1 VLPLVC
7 FIDSQPNDTP
17 TPMKYILYPIG
28 LLISVP
34 FLIVTMLAYCL
45 ITELRDLHGK
55 TLVCHIL
62 CLTIAYIFLAAV
74 QLGGETLNQQ
84 LCVGF
89 AFVIQFSF
97 LACFF
102 WLNALSFNAW
112 LNVIANKKL
121 QDYHSKEPSK
131 NCCFGYVISENNE
144 VNMPKKMERKFFF
157 GYSVYAWCLP
167 LVLVVVSMVF
177 DLMPIIPSSYLKP
190 NFGDNKCWFSS
201 EDAELPYFYGPVAVL
216 ICINIVLFICTA
228 CRVYCPPRAPRQKPR
243 EIFRMCLCLFCVMGI
258 NWVMEIVSWSLGG
271 PDYIWYVTDVINT
284 LQGIFIFL
292 IFIFEPRVRSCV
304 WKQWGPKLTQILCR
318 SQRRHASVIYCTPAD
333 AAARNQV

>member
-1 VLPLVC
+1 
-7 FIDSQPNDTP
+7 
-17 TPMKYILYPIG
+17 MG

-62 CLTIAYIFLAAV
+62 CLTVAYIFLAAV

-84 LCVGF
+84 LCVIV

-97 LACFF
+97 LAYFF

-112 LNVIANKKL
+112 LNVVANMKL
-121 QDYHSKEPSK
+121 QQHHSKRASQ
-131 NCCFGYVISENNE
+131 NCRYGYVISESNE
-144 VNMPKKMERKFFF
+144 VNMPKKTERKFFIF
-157 GYSVYAWCLP
+157 YSVYAWCLP

-228 CRVYCPPRAPRQKPR
+228 CRIYCHPRAPRQKPR
-243 EIFRMCLCLFCVMGI
+243 EIFRMCLCLFGVMGI
-258 NWVMEIVSWSLGG
+258 NWVMEVVSWFLGG
-271 PDYIWYVTDVINT
+271 SDCIWYVTDVINT
-284 LQGIFIFL
+284 LQGLIIFL
-292 IFIFEPRVRSCV
+292 IFILEPRVRSCV
-304 WKQWGPKLTQILCR
+304 WRQWGPKLTQILCR
-318 SQRRHASVIYCTPAD
+318 SQHRHASVIYRTPAV
-333 AAARNQV
+333 AAAQTNV